1 MCGIVGYI
9 GKQNAVPILMDGLRK
24 ESYRGYDSSGIVV
37 IEKDGKTTN
46 VKAVGTLDKLEGKI
60 KKLSGGAI
68 GLGHNRWATHGGVT
82 EENAHPHADCKGNI
96 FVVHNGI
103 IENYQVL
110 KDKLQKQGHK
120 FVSQTDTEVLAH
132 LIEQFFENNL
142 EDAVRKALRLVRGT
156 YGVAVISSKDPEKIV
171 AAKLSSPLVL
181 LVNKAGGFVAS
192 DPSALV
198 SHSKKMVFLD
208 DGDVAVIRKDGF
220 KVTDLGNHVREKETT
235 ELDWDVQGAQKG
247 GYEHFMMKEMME
259 QPESLENAMRGRILL
274 QNGTVK
280 FGGLEQV
287 AKKIV
292 SVEKINII
300 GCGTSYYAGLVGKYM
315 FEEYAGIPT
324 EVDIA
329 SEFRYRKSIF
339 NKKAI
344 SLFISQSGETADS
357 LAVIKEVKKQGGLT
371 LGIVNVVGSS
381 IAREIE
387 AGVYNHAGPEISV
400 ASTKAFTS
408 QLVVLA
414 LLTVFLGRQRGMT
427 SATAQRIL
435 SELKRIPGLAKTILE
450 SSDRIRLV
458 AEKYKSS
465 NNFLYIGRKYNCP
478 VASEGAL
485 KLKETS
491 YIHAEGYGAGE
502 IKHGPIALIDEN
514 FPVVAICPKDSVY
527 EKMVSNIQELKARK
541 ARVIAVTTEG
551 NKEIAKIADDV
562 LYVPKTLEMLSP
574 ILTVIPLQLFAYYM
588 SVLRGNNPDM
598 PRNLAKSVTVE

>member
-259 QPESLENAMRGRILL
+259 QPESLENAMRGRIVL